1 MRRLTLAVAITAI
14 LVPLAHAATTEVKV
28 KDNFFK
34 PDRVEIKKGDKVL
47 WRWKGSDLHN
57 VAGKKPGTNNIAFA
71 SEFKTDGKYSHRF
84 RKVGTWKLLCENHPR
99 KMRMKVIVSRPGS

>member
-1 MRRLTLAVAITAI
+1 MRRITLAVAITAI

-57 VAGKKPGTNNIAFA
+57 VAGKKPGSNNIAFR
-71 SEFKTDGKYSHRF
+71 SELKTDGKYSHRF
-84 RKVGTWKLLCENHPR
+84 RKVGTWRLLCENHPR
-99 KMRMKVIVSRPGS
+99 KMRMKVIVSPPGS

>member
-1 MRRLTLAVAITAI
+1 MRRLTLAVAITAV

-57 VAGKKPGTNNIAFA
+57 VAGKKPGTNNIVFA

-84 RKVGTWKLLCENHPR
+84 RKVGTWKILCENHPR
-99 KMRMKVIVSRPGS
+99 NMRMKVIVSRPGS